1 MTLRPWLFST
11 FNFRRLFA
19 VRRTLGDQCKLFH
32 ARPACALVIRD
43 EWNTQRIRNL
53 GVLYAIPDFV
63 SLFLVSRMAFST
75 KLHHVCVVVF
85 VSRRI
90 HRSSR
95 SCHVCQYCKWL
106 CSLFLYEKNSA
117 AFASAVVR
125 AQAPKVFT
133 RTE

>member
-85 VSRRI
+85 MVAN
-90 HRSSR
+90 
-95 SCHVCQYCKWL
+95 
-106 CSLFLYEKNSA
+106 LFNDYSDDGVGRALVVYAPRPAANSP
-117 AFASAVVR
+117 VLEYLR
-125 AQAPKVFT
+125 CI
-133 RTE
+133 